1 MERKRRYFRIVED
14 IKKDVFRSDWIS
26 YETELKVMNFDGK
39 SFEDQVKGTADM
51 DIMIG
56 IHGAAFTNVVF
67 MKPCSVLIEVYPWF
81 FHGWN
86 FFDRFTRSSE
96 VLHYTWME
104 SLENSIQP
112 TQNSYLEDCS
122 KVLESCIQGL
132 KASMCIIL
140 TGVADELIMSKTFIS
155 PNKYDI
161 MLTDIKKE
169 DLRDYSRQF
178 GFEYNAVSKEKYVA
192 FPVQGIIVEGTYSL
206 LLIPLTVHYKKD
218 TFNVLGISDTI
229 T

>member
-1 MERKRRYFRIVED
+1 MK
-14 IKKDVFRSDWIS
+14 
-26 YETELKVMNFDGK
+26 FD
-39 SFEDQVKGTADM
+39 SCF
-51 DIMIG
+51 IWFI
-56 IHGAAFTNVVF
+56 F
-67 MKPCSVLIEVYPWF
+67 VLL
-81 FHGWN
+81 
-86 FFDRFTRSSE
+86 SS
-96 VLHYTWME
+96 
-104 SLENSIQP
+104 
-112 TQNSYLEDCS
+112 
-122 KVLESCIQGL
+122 L

-192 FPVQGIIVEGTYSL
+192 FPVQGIIAEGTHSR
-206 LLIPLTVHYKKD
+206 LLIPLTVHYKKVYVKTLFLVDTGSPYVFLSQD

-229 T
+229 TVGINLLIEGKPVVAHLSTNHFSDINVIGAKYLSKHSLHLSVRYDINKVLLNTTSALTPDVWEEL